1 MYFPSFPIEVMPSSA
16 DYADRVRVS
25 SGSTQGSARLSMQWL
40 ILCSSALLGGKIPS
54 IDVSLP

>member
-40 ILCSSALLGGKIPS
+40 ILWALLGGKIPS